1 MSIVLV
7 GSTSGSI
14 TLQEPAVAGTTVLT
28 LPAVTGTVLTDTSP
42 KAGNVIQV
50 VSTAK
55 TDTFTTTSTS
65 FTDITG
71 LSVSITPTSS
81 SSNILVLVQIG
92 MLSVNGTNRSGLR
105 MVRGSTAIDVGA
117 TAGSR
122 TLATTAFST
131 GGVDIASQSAGMVF
145 LDSPA
150 TTSAT
155 TYKVQGIIS
164 GGDTL
169 YINRNSTDTD
179 SSTFFRT
186 ASTITVMEIA
196 A

>member
-50 VSTAK
+50 VSTTK
-55 TDTFTTTSTS
+55 TDTFSSASTS
-65 FTDITG
+65 FVDITG
-71 LSVSITPTSS
+71 FSVSITPTSS
-81 SSNILVLVQIG
+81 SSKILVFGHITASAGLQ
-92 MLSVNGTNRSGLR
+92 SVITGYAQL
-105 MVRGSTAIDVGA
+105 VRGSTAIGNGAYGIAVNNVGD
-117 TAGSR
+117 SSF
-122 TLATTAFST
+122 TTQFS
-131 GGVDIASQSAGMVF
+131 F
-145 LDSPA
+145 NYLDSPA

-155 TYKVQGIIS
+155 TYKVQFK
-164 GGDTL
+164 GDASTW
-169 YINRNSTDTD
+169 YINRPSARDFAC
-179 SSTFFRT
+179 S
-186 ASTITVMEIA
+186 STITVMEIA